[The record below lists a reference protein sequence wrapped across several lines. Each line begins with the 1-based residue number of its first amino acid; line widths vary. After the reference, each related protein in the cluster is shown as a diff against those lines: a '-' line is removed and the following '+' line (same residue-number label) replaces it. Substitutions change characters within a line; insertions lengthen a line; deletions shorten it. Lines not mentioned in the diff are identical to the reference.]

1 MNQILSFL
9 DDLEA
14 LGAEIASKLAP
25 WLAPLLSAVVVAEA
39 VTLPP
44 FEWSVW
50 QAVLTGGAIEL
61 SGIAT
66 LNTFLLLLA
75 HRADLPDKRK
85 GSMIP
90 LALAG
95 LCAIGYLVTALSLTV
110 VLKLHPE
117 LVSLAYGL
125 FVSLALVSAVNLA
138 LRRDHNRRTRG
149 EQVIPVKVSKRGQKA
164 ANEPGQKID
173 DTERR
178 RRLDQANENRADQ
191 KAERVNQALDLLR
204 QGMSRP
210 AVASELGVSVSTVK
224 RYAKELNGRAHVG
237 QDGDQ

>member
-1 MNQILSFL
+1 MIKLLSFL

-44 FEWSVW
+44 FNWSLW

-75 HRADLPDKRK
+75 HRADLPDNRK

-90 LALAG
+90 LTLAG
-95 LCAIGYLVTALSLTV
+95 LCAVGYLVTALSLTV

-138 LRRDHNRRTRG
+138 LRRDHNRRTSG
-149 EQVIPVKVSKRGQKA
+149 QQVTPFKVSQRRQKP
-164 ANEPGQKID
+164 AN
-173 DTERR
+173 DTVQNQDNEQRR
-178 RRLDQANENRADQ
+178 RRLEQANDTRQDQ
-191 KAERVNQALDLLR
+191 KAERMNRALELLQA
-204 QGMSRP
+204 GMSQP

-224 RYAKELNGRAHVG
+224 RYAKVSGGEL
-237 QDGDQ
+237 

>member
-1 MNQILSFL
+1 MNKILSFL

-90 LALAG
+90 LTLAG

-149 EQVIPVKVSKRGQKA
+149 EQVIPLTVSRKRNSGANDTVQKSIV
-164 ANEPGQKID
+164 NQD

-178 RRLDQANENRADQ
+178 ARLEQANETRQGQ
-191 KAERVNQALDLLR
+191 KAERMNQALDLLN
-204 QGMSRP
+204 QGMSQ
-210 AVASELGVSVSTVK
+210 AQVSSELGVSVSTVK
-224 RYAKELNGRAHVG
+224 RYARELNGKVS
-237 QDGDQ
+237 Q